1 MNTDIIC
8 LWKME
13 HAYFS
18 FWEECA
24 EVAGRSLQCNVTNML
39 LITQLNCSCDH
50 NEAS

>member
-8 LWKME
+8 PCKME

-24 EVAGRSLQCNVTNML
+24 VVAGSLGAYNVMSLT
-39 LITQLNCSCDH
+39 CYW
-50 NEAS
+50 